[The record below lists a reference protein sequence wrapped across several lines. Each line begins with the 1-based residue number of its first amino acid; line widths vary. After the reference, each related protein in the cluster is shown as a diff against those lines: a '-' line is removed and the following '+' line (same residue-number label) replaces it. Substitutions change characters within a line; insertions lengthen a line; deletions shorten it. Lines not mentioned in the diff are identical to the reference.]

1 MLVFYFYLIHRMLY
15 RSLTS
20 VEITTVMLNSLFDII
35 IVTFS
40 EFFKVFAIGD

>member
-15 RSLTS
+15 RSLTL